1 VAQEYSFDVV
11 SQYDRQE
18 LANAVDQA
26 QREITAR
33 YDFKDTGST
42 ITLET
47 DQMVLEGPSDFKL
60 KAMLDILQSRMVKR
74 QVSLKVLSVEK
85 IEPAAKGRVRQ
96 VITLKAGIADDLAR
110 DLVKRIKAAAPKA
123 QARIQGDAIRVSSRE
138 KDVLQTVIQNLRAAD
153 LPVALQFVNYR

>member
-74 QVSLKVLSVEK
+74 QISLKVLSVEK

>member
-1 VAQEYSFDVV
+1 VAQDYSFDVV

-74 QVSLKVLSVEK
+74 QISLKVLSVEK

>member
-1 VAQEYSFDVV
+1 MAQEYSFDVV
-11 SQYDRQE
+11 SQYDAQE

-47 DQMVLEGPSDFKL
+47 EQMVLEGPSDFKL

-74 QVSLKVLSVEK
+74 QVSLKVLSPEK

-96 VITLKAGIADDLAR
+96 VIRLQAGITDDLAR
-110 DLVKRIKAAAPKA
+110 DLVKRIKAAAPKV

>member
-74 QVSLKVLSVEK
+74 QVSLKVLSLER

-96 VITLKAGIADDLAR
+96 VIRLQAGIQDDLAR
-110 DLVKRIKAAAPKA
+110 DLVKRIKAAAPKV

>member
-1 VAQEYSFDVV
+1 MAQEYSFDVV
-11 SQYDRQE
+11 SQYDAQE

-47 DQMVLEGPSDFKL
+47 EQMVLEGPSDFKL

-74 QVSLKVLSVEK
+74 QISLKVLSLEK

-96 VITLKAGIADDLAR
+96 VIRLQAGITDDLAR
-110 DLVKRIKAAAPKA
+110 DLVKRIKAAAPKV

>member
-74 QVSLKVLSVEK
+74 QVSLKVLSLER

-96 VITLKAGIADDLAR
+96 VIRLQAGIQDDLAR
-110 DLVKRIKAAAPKA
+110 DLVKRIKAAAPKV

-138 KDVLQTVIQNLRAAD
+138 KDILQTVIQNLRAAD

>member
-74 QVSLKVLSVEK
+74 QVSLKVLSPEK

-96 VITLKAGIADDLAR
+96 VIALQAGIADDLAR